1 MHNLIKSFVS
11 KTDPQFSVFLIIII
25 QKFLASQ
32 TSHTE
37 ILFPND
43 SNLSEEAKA
52 ANETIAAAL
61 NDFNESN
68 IKPFINEGDEY
79 QAIIPKL
86 RSIYLIIY
94 EQLIYN
100 YNFKFKEL
108 DKKND
113 YEEEKQDLMS
123 SADLLASTFESEQC
137 NNFKFLVNY

>member
-1 MHNLIKSFVS
+1 MHNLHDSKKGFVS
-11 KTDPQFSVFLIIII
+11 KTDPQFSFFLLII

-86 RSIYLIIY
+86 RSIYSIIY

-100 YNFKFKEL
+100 YNFKF
-108 DKKND
+108 
-113 YEEEKQDLMS
+113 
-123 SADLLASTFESEQC
+123 
-137 NNFKFLVNY
+137 

>member
-1 MHNLIKSFVS
+1 MSKIDFHIVCIICIIRKKASSPRRIHN
-11 KTDPQFSVFLIIII
+11 FLFFLIII

-68 IKPFINEGDEY
+68 IKPFINEGDEF

-100 YNFKFKEL
+100 YNFKF
-108 DKKND
+108 
-113 YEEEKQDLMS
+113 
-123 SADLLASTFESEQC
+123 
-137 NNFKFLVNY
+137 